1 MAHAVLSPSS
11 AERWL
16 HCTPSARLEAK
27 EKDAGSIYAQ
37 EGTLAHAIAEV
48 KLKEY
53 SRKLTKKAAEDELLK
68 LQKSDLFYTGIMD
81 EIQEYVDFCI
91 ASKNAMAPDAVMGV
105 EERLDLSAYA
115 PDSFGTG
122 DCILIDQRRIH
133 IIDLKFGTGQVVDVV
148 ENPQLKLY
156 ALGAYRAWGFIFET
170 IKEVWITIA
179 QVRLGNI
186 ETYKIPVN
194 DLLAWGEEIRPR
206 AKMAYRG
213 EGERE
218 PGAWCR
224 FCKVKTTCRKRTDW
238 LLKGVNPE
246 KPANTLSD
254 KEIAALLFKAEDLKT
269 WAKELEEYALNEALN
284 GQKYDGWKI
293 VAGRSVRK
301 ITDPDGLAKVLREKG
316 YSAEQIYKP
325 QQLEGITALEKIIGK
340 KDFTALSKN
349 YIEKPQGK
357 PTLAPETD
365 KRPELFSAENEFEF
379 E

>member
-53 SRKLTKKAAEDELLK
+53 SGKLTKKAAEDELLK
-68 LQKSDLFYTGIMD
+68 LQKSDLFYTGMMD

-224 FCKVKTTCRKRTDW
+224 FCKVKTTCRKRTEW
-238 LLKGVNPE
+238 LLNGVNTE

-301 ITDPDGLAKVLREKG
+301 ITDPDGFAKVLQEKG

-365 KRPELFSAENEFEF
+365 KRPELFSAETEFEF

>member
-27 EKDAGSIYAQ
+27 EKDTGSIYAQ

-53 SRKLTKKAAEDELLK
+53 SGKLTKKAAEDELLK
-68 LQKSDLFYTGIMD
+68 LQKSDLFYTGMMD

-224 FCKVKTTCRKRTDW
+224 FCKVKTTCRKRTEW
-238 LLKGVNPE
+238 LLNGVNTE
-246 KPANTLSD
+246 KPANTLSE

-301 ITDPDGLAKVLREKG
+301 ITDPDGFAKVLQEKG

-340 KDFTALSKN
+340 KEFTALSKN

-365 KRPELFSAENEFEF
+365 KRPELFSAETEFEF

>member
-27 EKDAGSIYAQ
+27 EKDTGSIYAQ

-68 LQKSDLFYTGIMD
+68 LQKSDLFYTGMMD

-238 LLKGVNPE
+238 LLNGVNTE
-246 KPANTLSD
+246 KLANTLSE

-293 VAGRSVRK
+293 VAGRSIRK
-301 ITDPDGLAKVLREKG
+301 ITDPDGLAKVLQEKG

-325 QQLEGITALEKIIGK
+325 QQLEGITVLEKIIGK

>member
-27 EKDAGSIYAQ
+27 EKDTGSIYAQ

-68 LQKSDLFYTGIMD
+68 LQKSDLFYTGMMD

-91 ASKNAMAPDAVMGV
+91 ASKNAMEPDAVMGV

-224 FCKVKTTCRKRTDW
+224 FCKVKTTCRKRTEW
-238 LLKGVNPE
+238 LLNGVNTE

-301 ITDPDGLAKVLREKG
+301 ITDPDGLAKVLQEKG
-316 YSAEQIYKP
+316 YSTEQIYKP

-365 KRPELFSAENEFEF
+365 KRPELFSAETEFEF